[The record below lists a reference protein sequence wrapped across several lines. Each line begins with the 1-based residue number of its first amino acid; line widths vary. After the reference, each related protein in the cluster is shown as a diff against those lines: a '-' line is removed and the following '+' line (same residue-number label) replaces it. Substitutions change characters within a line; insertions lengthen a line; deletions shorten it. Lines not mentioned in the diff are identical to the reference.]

1 MLTSTI
7 GGHDAIKQYDNQNK
21 GEVIDFDLHG
31 LPASCDEMSVKKNAQ
46 MKHII
51 STELAFDNMK
61 GTCTGTGRI
70 KVRLNEGETEE
81 GLRNILR

>member
-1 MLTSTI
+1 
-7 GGHDAIKQYDNQNK
+7 
-21 GEVIDFDLHG
+21 
-31 LPASCDEMSVKKNAQ
+31 

-70 KVRLNEGETEE
+70 KVRLNEGETQE
-81 GLRNILR
+81 ILRDNLRKAGYIVKTHKENPKKQPHFS

>member
-1 MLTSTI
+1 
-7 GGHDAIKQYDNQNK
+7 
-21 GEVIDFDLHG
+21 
-31 LPASCDEMSVKKNAQ
+31 MSVKKNAQ

-81 GLRNILR
+81 GLRNNLR